1 MKAPTLVLNAL
12 TIALGFGLAH
22 AVSAEALPPL
32 LSPTAISPDPLA
44 DVLVVFGKGDSPAV
58 SPDDTGTTI
67 VPAATLGSDAIAAL
81 AAARSGRVLVSLSS
95 RDLPLSS
102 GDAVSL
108 SRLYEGGIP
117 VLLHMDDDS
126 DEELARVSKLFGIAP
141 ATTGDVVVVRGADGT
156 PQIYAAEGDA
166 TSLGDLL
173 VAAAAKAPTPS
184 ATARRRIDPV
194 GGGAAMPLAPTRRFS
209 VNFVDDMGE
218 VSGANI
224 IEVVR
229 SRTNSSDAKVVNIVS
244 RVTVRT
250 SENGVV
256 DGGRTGKNLWGT
268 YLPIEYRLSQKLT
281 ADGVQPRYLSHFPET
296 DERTDYTRN
305 ETKTRGF
312 SIGGSTGTEL
322 SASGKPD
329 DVLAAKLPFN
339 VALGYEYSQQSSLS
353 STFKD
358 YAILAVPKAPDSV
371 EWKALLNES
380 LKGVLVKRGTA
391 STPELSEEK
400 MTPTMRAITLNTLSE
415 WVLPGAYEGLATV
428 TVSAGYELERTE
440 WWWQRTQVERAR
452 TWATRDVPASF
463 VVDMSDPHL
472 TSEITVLIRS
482 AVGTGACL
490 QDDGDVVLAA
500 CNVMDRKQMWGLD
513 ASNRY
518 VNRGTGRCL
527 TADTTSRGVVTR
539 PCGLT
544 FEQQWEWRADR
555 LHSFIDHAKYRLY
568 VEGGRVHYYAAE
580 GRFQDYPVNPYG
592 SPLEPWT
599 NYPSA
604 PRPGI
609 DQQPAPAGNRPI
621 AIPDTWGTTFR
632 PVDAEQR
639 WHLEV
644 IRQGL

>member
-1 MKAPTLVLNAL
+1 VKASTLVLNAL
-12 TIALGFGLAH
+12 TIALGLGLTH
-22 AVSAEALPPL
+22 AVPAAVAPPL
-32 LSPTAISPDPLA
+32 LSRMAISPEPTA
-44 DVLVVFGKGDSPAV
+44 EILVVFGKSDYPAA
-58 SPDDTGTTI
+58 SPDGMGN
-67 VPAATLGSDAIAAL
+67 VVLPAASLTGAVIAAL
-81 AAARSGRVLVSLSS
+81 AAAPSGKVLVSLSS

-102 GDAVSL
+102 GDAASL
-108 SRLYEGGIP
+108 GRLYEGGIP

-126 DEELARVSKLFGIAP
+126 DEGVARVSQLFGIAP
-141 ATTGDVVVVRGADGT
+141 ATTGHVVVRGAEGG
-156 PQIYAAEGDA
+156 PQIYTAEGDA
-166 TSLGDLL
+166 TSLRDLL
-173 VAAAAKAPTPS
+173 VAAAGQVPTPSPS
-184 ATARRRIDPV
+184 ATARRRIDAD
-194 GGGAAMPLAPTRRFS
+194 GGDAKPPAPTRRFS
-209 VNFVDDMGE
+209 VNFVDEIGE
-218 VSGANI
+218 VAGVNI

-229 SRTNSSDAKVVNIVS
+229 SRTNSSDAKLVNILS
-244 RVTVRT
+244 RVTVQT
-250 SENGVV
+250 SDNGVV
-256 DGGRTGKNLWGT
+256 DGDRTGKNLWGT

-281 ADGVQPRYLSHFPET
+281 AEGVQPRYLSHFPET
-296 DERTDYTRN
+296 DERTDYTRS

-312 SIGGSTGTEL
+312 SIGGSLGTEL
-322 SASGKPD
+322 SSSGKPD

-339 VALGYEYSQQSSLS
+339 VSLGYEYSQQSILS

-371 EWKALLNES
+371 EWKALLNGS
-380 LKGVLVKRGTA
+380 LNGVLVSRGTA
-391 STPELSEEK
+391 TTPRLSEEK
-400 MTPTMRAITLNTLSE
+400 MTPTMRAITFNTLSE

-440 WWWQRTQVERAR
+440 WWWQRTQVKSAR
-452 TWATRDVPASF
+452 TRVTRDVPASF

-527 TADTTSRGVVTR
+527 TADTASRGVMTR
-539 PCGLT
+539 PCGIT

-568 VEGGRVHYYAAE
+568 VEGGRVRYHAEE

-599 NYPSA
+599 NYPGA

-609 DQQPAPAGNRPI
+609 DHQPAPAGNRPV
-621 AIPDTWGTTFR
+621 AIPNAWGTTFR

>member
-22 AVSAEALPPL
+22 TVSAEAAPPS
-32 LSPTAISPDPLA
+32 LSPMAISSEPQA
-44 DVLVVFGKGDSPAV
+44 EILVVFGKGDYPVA
-58 SPDDTGTTI
+58 SPDGTGAVV
-67 VPAATLGSDAIAAL
+67 VPAASLSGAAVAAL
-81 AAARSGRVLVSLSS
+81 AAAPSGRVLVSLSS

-102 GDAVSL
+102 GDATSL
-108 SRLYEGGIP
+108 GRLYEGGIP
-117 VLLHMDDDS
+117 VLLHMDDDG
-126 DEELARVSKLFGIAP
+126 EEDMARVSKLFGIAP
-141 ATTGDVVVVRGADGT
+141 ATTGYVVVRGAEGG
-156 PQIYAAEGDA
+156 PQIYAAGGDA
-166 TSLGDLL
+166 TSLGNLL
-173 VAAAAKAPTPS
+173 VAAAAQVQTPS
-184 ATARRRIDPV
+184 ATARRRIDAD
-194 GGGAAMPLAPTRRFS
+194 GGDAKPQAPTRRFS
-209 VNFVDDMGE
+209 VNFVDEMGE
-218 VSGANI
+218 VSGVNI

-250 SENGVV
+250 SDNGVV
-256 DGGRTGKNLWGT
+256 DGERTGKNLWGT

-281 ADGVQPRYLSHFPET
+281 AEGVQPRYLSHFPET

-312 SIGGSTGTEL
+312 SIGGSVGTEL
-322 SASGKPD
+322 SSSGKPD

-339 VALGYEYSQQSSLS
+339 VSLGYEYAQQSSLS

-358 YAILAVPKAPDSV
+358 YAILAVPKATDSV

-380 LKGVLVKRGTA
+380 LKGVLVTRGTA
-391 STPELSEEK
+391 TTPQLSEEK
-400 MTPTMRAITLNTLSE
+400 MTPTMRAITLNALSE

-428 TVSAGYELERTE
+428 IVSAGYNLERTE
-440 WWWQRTQVERAR
+440 WWWQRTNVERAR
-452 TWATRDVPASF
+452 TWAARDVPASF

-482 AVGTGACL
+482 AVGSGACL

-513 ASNRY
+513 ASSRY

-527 TADTTSRGVVTR
+527 TADTASRGVVTR

-609 DQQPAPAGNRPI
+609 DQQPAPAGSRPI

-632 PVDAEQR
+632 SVDAEQR